1 MTTLMKRMLP
11 DWVDAV
17 RDHVHRR
24 AAIEREEGQKERRRR
39 QKEGQQ
45 LLRSR
50 QQQQQQRPG
59 GLEEEEEE
67 RKRNP
72 VVQGAEEEEEGGGD
86 GKVVDVEKRRRR
98 ARDNREE
105 LLLLSAL
112 RNLEA
117 LCHLSDGT
125 AREVLRRLTVG
136 TARAGGGKDDED
148 AGARGGAGGG
158 KEKFGVGRKKV
169 GVVAGGGAGGGQ
181 RRMGDGTSWMSHLF
195 RSPRPSSS
203 SSSSYRPRIEC
214 LRLVCT
220 LLETNDGAVLSRLAE
235 APSPPA
241 ARPSPPGG
249 RGRGGGNEN
258 GGPPPPSSSAA
269 GGGGE
274 RDFGLAH
281 IALRY
286 GVQGL
291 FELYRGEEDRGKKG
305 GEDED
310 DDVRKQI
317 DSYAGYMTR
326 LLRDVREIILA
337 TTSSGCEHARGNNS
351 GGGKRGNILGIDA
364 KVR

>member
-1 MTTLMKRMLP
+1 MGCPIPPPVMTTLMKRMLP

-24 AAIEREEGQKERRRR
+24 ATIEREEGQKERQRR

-50 QQQQQQRPG
+50 QQQQRQQRPG
-59 GLEEEEEE
+59 GLEEEEKE

-72 VVQGAEEEEEGGGD
+72 VVQGAKEEEEGGSGN
-86 GKVVDVEKRRRR
+86 VVEVEKRRRR

-148 AGARGGAGGG
+148 AGPKGGGGG
-158 KEKFGVGRKKV
+158 KGKSGVGRKRG

-195 RSPRPSSS
+195 RSPRPSS

-241 ARPSPPGG
+241 ARPAPPGG
-249 RGRGGGNEN
+249 RGRL
-258 GGPPPPSSSAA
+258 A
-269 GGGGE
+269 G
-274 RDFGLAH
+274 
-281 IALRY
+281 
-286 GVQGL
+286 
-291 FELYRGEEDRGKKG
+291 RGFQESVYLG
-305 GEDED
+305 
-310 DDVRKQI
+310 
-317 DSYAGYMTR
+317 
-326 LLRDVREIILA
+326 
-337 TTSSGCEHARGNNS
+337 SGTPWQLQS
-351 GGGKRGNILGIDA
+351 
-364 KVR
+364 